1 MVIFIYLCIL
11 LLNIVAIF
19 MTYKFL
25 GEDFEKKEKSIFLVV
40 GIAIMYML
48 VSGVYWLSTDKI
60 EMQEL
65 SEAIQNFITFTF
77 VPLNA
82 IVILPFAAS
91 SFRHYQNGKLRGD
104 KLRNRYILLAI
115 VLIIILII
123 EFFYFKDI
131 QLGIVNMINSRS

>member
-1 MVIFIYLCIL
+1 MNIFIYLCIL
-11 LLNIVAIF
+11 VLNVVAVLI
-19 MTYKFL
+19 TLHFL
-25 GEDFEKKEKSIFLVV
+25 GKGMDKKAKGIFIIV

-48 VSGVYWLSTDKI
+48 VTGVYWLSTDKI

-65 SEAIQNFITFTF
+65 SEAVQNFIIFTF

-82 IVILPFAAS
+82 ILILPFAAS
-91 SFRHYQNGKLRGD
+91 SFKHFRNGKLRGD

-115 VLIIILII
+115 VFLIILII

-131 QLGIVNMINSRS
+131 QLGIIDIINSKK